1 MTMPFHLEPVFDPE
15 SCTYS
20 YLVSDLMTRRCAII
34 DPVLDYDAAA
44 ARISYARADLLVEH
58 VRDNGLVLEWI
69 LETHVHAD
77 HLSAARY
84 LQGLLGGQIG
94 IGNRIPLVQDTFARL
109 FDAED
114 GFRVDGSQFDRLF
127 ADGDTFHIGA
137 LSVRV
142 LHTPGH
148 TPACVSYLIE
158 DAAFVGDTLFMPDC
172 GTARCD
178 FPGGDA
184 HQLYRSIGR
193 LFELPGNTRLFMCHD
208 YKSSSRDHY
217 CYQTTVAEERS
228 LNIHVGQD
236 VDEADFVTL
245 RTMRDKTLGQPRL
258 LLPSVQINMRAGE
271 SPPAQANGISYL
283 KTPLNVF

>member
-1 MTMPFHLEPVFDPE
+1 MPFHLEPIFDPE

>member
-1 MTMPFHLEPVFDPE
+1 MPFNLEPFFDPE

-44 ARISYARADLLVEH
+44 ARISYASADLLVEQ

-84 LQGLLGGQIG
+84 LQGQLGGQIG

-148 TPACVSYLIE
+148 TLACVSYLIE

-208 YKSSSRDHY
+208 YKSSSRDQY
-217 CYQTTVAEERS
+217 CYQTTVAEERA
-228 LNIHVGQD
+228 LNIHVGQG
-236 VDEADFVTL
+236 VDEAGFVTL
-245 RTMRDKTLGQPRL
+245 RTIRDKTLGQPRL

>member
-1 MTMPFHLEPVFDPE
+1 MPFHLEPVFDPE

>member
-1 MTMPFHLEPVFDPE
+1 MPFNVEPFFDPE

-20 YLVSDLMTRRCAII
+20 YLVSDPMTRSCAII

-44 ARISYARADLLVEH
+44 ARMSYASADRLIAH
-58 VRDNGLVLEWI
+58 VRDNGLVLQWI

-84 LQGLLGGQIG
+84 LQGQLGGQIG
-94 IGNRIPLVQDTFARL
+94 IGDRIPQVQDTFARL
-109 FDAED
+109 FDAEQ

-127 ADGDTFHIGA
+127 ADGDTFQIGA
-137 LSVRV
+137 LAVQV

-148 TPACVSYLIE
+148 TPACVSYLVE

-193 LFELPGNTRLFMCHD
+193 LFELPGSTRLFMCHD
-208 YKSSSRDHY
+208 YKSPSRDHY
-217 CYQTTVAEERS
+217 CYQTTVAEEQAF
-228 LNIHVGQD
+228 NIHVGQG
-236 VDEADFVTL
+236 VGEADFVTL
-245 RTMRDKTLGQPRL
+245 RTTRDKTLSQPRL

-271 SPPAQANGISYL
+271 TPAAKTTGISYL
-283 KTPLNVF
+283 KIPLNMF

>member
-1 MTMPFHLEPVFDPE
+1 MTMPFNLEPFFDPE

-44 ARISYARADLLVEH
+44 ARISYASADLLVEQ

-84 LQGLLGGQIG
+84 LQGQLGGQIG

-148 TPACVSYLIE
+148 TLACVSYLIE

-217 CYQTTVAEERS
+217 CYQTTVAEERA
-228 LNIHVGQD
+228 LNIHVGQG

>member
-1 MTMPFHLEPVFDPE
+1 MTMPFHVEPVFDPE

-20 YLVSDLMTRRCAII
+20 YLVSDRMTRRCAII

-44 ARISYARADLLVEH
+44 ARFSYASADLLVKH

-137 LSVRV
+137 LPVRV

-208 YKSSSRDHY
+208 YKSASRDHY
-217 CYQTTVAEERS
+217 CYLTTVAEERA
-228 LNIHVGQD
+228 LNIHVGQG
-236 VDEADFVTL
+236 VNEADFVTL
-245 RTMRDKTLGQPRL
+245 RTARDKTLGQPRL

>member
-1 MTMPFHLEPVFDPE
+1 MPFHLEPVFDPQ

-20 YLVSDLMTRRCAII
+20 YLVSDPTTPSCAII

-44 ARISYARADLLVEH
+44 ARISYASADHLIEKVRA
-58 VRDNGLVLEWI
+58 NGLVLEWI

-77 HLSAARY
+77 HLSAAHY
-84 LQGLLGGQIG
+84 LQGHLGGQIG
-94 IGNRIPLVQDTFARL
+94 IGARISQVQSAFARL

-114 GFRVDGSQFDRLF
+114 EFRVDGSQFDRLF
-127 ADGDTFHIGA
+127 ADNETFLIGA
-137 LSVRV
+137 LPVRV
-142 LHTPGH
+142 MHTPGH
-148 TPACVSYLIE
+148 TPACVTYLIE

-184 HQLYRSIGR
+184 QQLHRSITR
-193 LFELPGNTRLFMCHD
+193 LFDLPGSTRLFMCHD
-208 YKSSSRDHY
+208 YKSPSRDHY
-217 CYQTTVAEERS
+217 CYQTTVEEERAH
-228 LNIHVGQD
+228 NIHIGQNIG
-236 VDEADFVTL
+236 EADFVAL
-245 RTMRDKTLGQPRL
+245 RTARDKTLGLPKL

-271 SPPAQANGISYL
+271 MPTAKPNGISYL

>member
-1 MTMPFHLEPVFDPE
+1 MPFNLEPAFDSE

-20 YLVSDLMTRRCAII
+20 YLLSDPITGRCAII
-34 DPVLDYDAAA
+34 DPVLGYDTAA
-44 ARISYARADLLVEH
+44 ARISYASIDRLVEQ
-58 VRDNGLVLEWI
+58 VRANGLTLEWI

-84 LQGLLGGQIG
+84 VQGQLGGRIG
-94 IGNRIPLVQDTFARL
+94 IGDRIPQVQETFARL
-109 FDAED
+109 FDVED
-114 GFRVDGSQFDRLF
+114 GFKVDGSQFDHLF
-127 ADGDTFHIGA
+127 ADGETFHIGE

-193 LFELPGNTRLFMCHD
+193 LFELPDTTRLFMCHD
-208 YKSSSRDHY
+208 YKSPVRDHY
-217 CYQTTVAEERS
+217 CYQTTLAEERAH
-228 LNIHVGQD
+228 NIHVGQSL
-236 VDEADFVTL
+236 DETDFVAL
-245 RTMRDKTLGQPRL
+245 RTTRDKTLGQPRL
-258 LLPSVQINMRAGE
+258 LLPSVQINMRAGAT
-271 SPPAQANGISYL
+271 PAAKANGISYL
-283 KTPLNVF
+283 KIPLNMF

>member
-1 MTMPFHLEPVFDPE
+1 MTMPFHLEPIFDPE